1 MLIFTFIACLPKPV
15 LETAEPVE
23 ELTPPTQY
31 LSETVTDDVVT
42 QKIDINGDGK
52 PDVFNDY
59 KVRDDNTK
67 ILIHKTVDL
76 NWDGNIDIETW
87 FSITGEIEKEA
98 MDGDFDGTKEW
109 VDHYKGSKLVLS
121 EVDTNYDGSFDL
133 FRYYENEQLR
143 RKEHDSDG
151 DGKIDFWQYFD
162 DEGKLS
168 KTGRDIDG
176 DGEMDLRN

>member
-1 MLIFTFIACLPKPV
+1 MI
-15 LETAEPVE
+15 
-23 ELTPPTQY
+23 
-31 LSETVTDDVVT
+31 
-42 QKIDINGDGK
+42 
-52 PDVFNDY
+52 
-59 KVRDDNTK
+59 
-67 ILIHKTVDL
+67 
-76 NWDGNIDIETW
+76 
-87 FSITGEIEKEA
+87 
-98 MDGDFDGTKEW
+98 
-109 VDHYKGSKLVLS
+109 
-121 EVDTNYDGSFDL
+121 SFDL